1 MVDRESLLKS
11 YGFKVNESGTYIFKE
26 KMGSVG
32 GPVFLVIAAFKDS
45 NVVKV
50 MLLDSKDN
58 KPKFA
63 KYMKN
68 YVIPFEDKANQRL
81 RQLQPIIG
89 QWMCVRRLNTS
100 CSNFIV
106 K

>member
-50 MLLDSKDN
+50 MLLDSKDK

-63 KYMKN
+63 KYMGS
-68 YVIPFEDKANQRL
+68 YDIPFEKVINLRL
-81 RQLQPIIG
+81 RQLEPIIG
-89 QWMCVRRLNTS
+89 KWMCVRRFNTG
-100 CSNFIV
+100 NIKFIL